1 MKKLVALVGVLG
13 CAIGLAVTGCG
24 ASQQPSAAVQQ
35 PSGTLHVRS
44 CTVDNLPAR
53 CGTLFVPE
61 DRLTGKGRTIPI
73 RFVVMVAYG
82 RHKSPDPI
90 VDFAGGPGNS
100 AVDDDIAGVSAELVS
115 LNESRDLVFIDQRGT
130 GGSNGL
136 SCPSPP
142 GTLTNRAKVR
152 ASIEACLA
160 SLRGKADLQFYTSKM
175 AAEDI
180 AQVLTALHYGQV
192 NLFGA
197 SYGATEAQVF
207 QRLYPSR
214 VRTMTLLAGSLLGI
228 PLLERFPAASEQA
241 LDELFARC
249 ASDPACSVEFPQ
261 LAADWTTLRS
271 AKWVDDVTLA
281 DDVHQVLMFAG
292 TAAYLPLAITSLLAT
307 NGQRAA
313 LNSLSRKMSDRG
325 LTSGSGGSRSVIDYP
340 IGCAEPWAQLTAADV
355 TDPASYYY
363 RASVLSAQWWHYV
376 CTLIPTSRAASDY
389 GPTRVSE
396 TPVLMINGS
405 ADPQDPPANMA
416 GAEQIWPNSLQIV
429 EPGQSHS
436 IDINTWMQ
444 CGGTLVNAFV
454 QSAGV
459 KGLNTGCPA
468 QVSLPAFPT
477 SW

>member
-1 MKKLVALVGVLG
+1 MKKLVALVGVLS
-13 CAIGLAVTGCG
+13 CAVSLAVSACG
-24 ASQQPSAAVQQ
+24 ADQQPSGAGQQ

-44 CTVDNLPAR
+44 CTIDNLRAR

-73 RFVVMVAYG
+73 RFVVMLAYG
-82 RHKSPDPI
+82 HHTLPDPI
-90 VDFAGGPGNS
+90 VDFAGGPGGS
-100 AVDDDIAGVSAELVS
+100 AVDDDISGVSAELVS

-136 SCPSPP
+136 SCPPPP
-142 GTLTNRAKVR
+142 GTLANRAKVR
-152 ASIEACLA
+152 ASIQACLA

-175 AAEDI
+175 AAEDV
-180 AQVLTALHYGQV
+180 AQVLTALHYGHV

-207 QRLYPSR
+207 QRLYPGR

-249 ASDPACSVEFPQ
+249 ASDPACSVDFPH

-281 DDVHQVLMFAG
+281 DGVHQVLMFAG
-292 TAAYLPLAITSLLAT
+292 TAAYLPLAINSLLAT

-313 LNSLSRKMSDRG
+313 LNSLARKMSDRG
-325 LTSGSGGSRSVIDYP
+325 LTSGSGGSRSVIGYP
-340 IGCAEPWAQLTAADV
+340 IGCAEPWAQLTATDI

-363 RASVLSAQWWHYV
+363 RASVLSAQWWQYV
-376 CTLIPTSRAASDY
+376 CTLVPMSKAASDY
-389 GPTRVSE
+389 GPARVTK

-416 GAEQIWPNSLQIV
+416 GAEQIWPNSRQIV

-436 IDINTWMQ
+436 IDINSWMQ
-444 CGGTLVNAFV
+444 CDGTLVMAFV
-454 QSAGV
+454 DSASV
-459 KGLNTGCPA
+459 TGLNTGCLA
-468 QVSLPAFPT
+468 QVSLPAFQT